1 MYFHIAW
8 NPMETVGLANVQKDT
23 SCSQDPMGTIGL
35 ANVQKHRF
43 YMHIVLMESNGNN
56 WIG

>member
-1 MYFHIAW
+1 
-8 NPMETVGLANVQKDT
+8 METVGLANVQKGYFLLA
-23 SCSQDPMGTIGL
+23 SCSQDPMETIGL
-35 ANVQKHRF
+35 ANVQKHKF